1 VRARHPDICI
11 LVITGY
17 PSLEH
22 IRGIFTLNVFAYLT
36 KPFSPAL
43 CRAFDKQPSEV
54 LASIDF

>member
-1 VRARHPDICI
+1 MCARHPDTCI

-22 IRGIFTLNVFAYLT
+22 IRATFTLNVFDYLT

-43 CRAFDKQPSEV
+43 CRAFDKRPTQP
-54 LASIDF
+54 ASP